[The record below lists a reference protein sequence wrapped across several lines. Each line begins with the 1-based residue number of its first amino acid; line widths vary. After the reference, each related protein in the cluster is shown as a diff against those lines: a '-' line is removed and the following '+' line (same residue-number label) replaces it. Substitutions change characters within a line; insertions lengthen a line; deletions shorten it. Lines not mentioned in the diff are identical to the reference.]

1 MKFIAADGRKFTRM
15 GNRGNREKNAIKCK
29 EVKSAKRKNPHF
41 KILSHL
47 QENKIM
53 RKIELRNITHRKL
66 HHNTTADPILKTIL
80 DDVSFSVETGEIFAI
95 MGPSGSGKSTLLRLI
110 NRLEDPVSGEIL
122 VDGKNVREYPVRDL
136 RRKVGLILQLPFMFE
151 GSVEDNLLYGPRIA
165 GINKEEKNKEI
176 ESLIPWFGFGKDIL
190 DRDPQKLSVG
200 EKQRVSIMRTL
211 LNDPDVIMLD
221 EPTSS
226 LDPYSSKMVLD
237 LIKDINEKK
246 KTTIIVVTHIPEHAR
261 RIAHKA
267 LIVIKGKVIETGD
280 IGTIFKNAVNE
291 ATSKFLSGE
300 GN

>member
-1 MKFIAADGRKFTRM
+1 MT
-15 GNRGNREKNAIKCK
+15 
-29 EVKSAKRKNPHF
+29 
-41 KILSHL
+41 KIQL
-47 QENKIM
+47 K
-53 RKIELRNITHRKL
+53 NITHKKL
-66 HHNTTADPILKTIL
+66 HHNTIADPILKTIL
-80 DDVSFSVETGEIFAI
+80 DDVSFSVETGDIFAI

-151 GSVEDNLLYGPRIA
+151 GSVEDNLLYGPCIA
-165 GINKEEKNKEI
+165 GLNKEDKKKEI

-226 LDPYSSKMVLD
+226 LDPSSSNRVLD
-237 LIKDINEKK
+237 LIKDINRMKG
-246 KTTIIVVTHIPEHAR
+246 TTIVVVTHIPEHAR
-261 RIAHKA
+261 RIAGKA
-267 LIVIKGKVIETGD
+267 LIIAEGRVAETGAIED
-280 IGTIFKNAVNE
+280 IFTNPVNE
-291 ATSKFLSGE
+291 ATTRFLAGE
-300 GN
+300 Q

>member
-1 MKFIAADGRKFTRM
+1 MT
-15 GNRGNREKNAIKCK
+15 
-29 EVKSAKRKNPHF
+29 
-41 KILSHL
+41 KI
-47 QENKIM
+47 Q
-53 RKIELRNITHRKL
+53 LRNITHQKL
-66 HHNTTADPILKTIL
+66 HHNTVADPILKTIL
-80 DDVSFSVETGEIFAI
+80 DDVSFSVERGEIFAI

-151 GSVEDNLLYGPRIA
+151 GSVEDNLLYGPCIA
-165 GINKEEKNKEI
+165 GIDLEEKKKEI

-200 EKQRVSIMRTL
+200 EKQRVNIMRTL

-237 LIKDINEKK
+237 LIKEINGKK

-261 RIAHKA
+261 RIAQKA
-267 LIVIKGKVIETGD
+267 LIVINGKVIETGD
-280 IGTIFKNAVNE
+280 IDGIFKNAVSE
-291 ATSKFLSGE
+291 ATSKFLSAE